1 MDHGTNILKLLST
14 YMYMLASTK
23 MYGIYFYYLLS
34 QAVDVQCFSEQDCKA
49 PPPPP
54 LYLNP
59 FPMFLGSQ
67 HHFNRCESKIY
78 GQT

>member
-14 YMYMLASTK
+14 YMLASTK

-49 PPPPP
+49 PPP
-54 LYLNP
+54 
-59 FPMFLGSQ
+59 
-67 HHFNRCESKIY
+67 HFI
-78 GQT
+78 

>member
-49 PPPPP
+49 PPPP
-54 LYLNP
+54 
-59 FPMFLGSQ
+59 
-67 HHFNRCESKIY
+67 HFI
-78 GQT
+78 

>member
-14 YMYMLASTK
+14 YMLASTK

-49 PPPPP
+49 PPPPF
-54 LYLNP
+54 YLNP

-67 HHFNRCESKIY
+67 HHFNRYESKIY

>member
-14 YMYMLASTK
+14 YMLASTK

-34 QAVDVQCFSEQDCKA
+34 QAVDVQCFSDCKA

-54 LYLNP
+54 P
-59 FPMFLGSQ
+59 FPNLFEPLSYVPR
-67 HHFNRCESKIY
+67 FTTSF
-78 GQT
+78 

>member
-14 YMYMLASTK
+14 YMLASTK

-34 QAVDVQCFSEQDCKA
+34 QAVDVQCFSEQDSKA
-49 PPPPP
+49 PPPS
-54 LYLNP
+54 LIYLNP

-78 GQT
+78 EQT